1 MSERIGAKLA
11 IVALLALVLLVGAGN
26 LSATFIQNYSLRDQ
40 LNAQQAAQQRA
51 QKAELARLCAT
62 FGKLAALKPPAGAPG
77 HRARR
82 ASPSTHAGS
91 RRKFA
96 GGSPPPRCRVRS
108 T

>member
-77 HRARR
+77 ANPSRAWEQ
-82 ASPSTHAGS
+82 AQHNILADVGPDLLCPH
-91 RRKFA
+91 
-96 GGSPPPRCRVRS
+96 P
-108 T
+108 